1 MFRKLR
7 ESIGT
12 GNIKKKS
19 AKIKRDR
26 VVHNFKTARSASI
39 LFDANENE
47 SFTHIRQFKSFLEKQ
62 NIKTELL
69 GYVDE
74 DEIPDDLLLWE
85 HCHVYCKKDLTF
97 LYKIKQ
103 DLTKDF
109 LDNSFDIL
117 FDLSLNDHLPLVS
130 LSSLSKSKFKVGRYK
145 ETFNDYDLMI
155 NIDKNKRI
163 DYFIEQI
170 KNYVSILNN

>member
-7 ESIGT
+7 ASIGT
-12 GNIKKKS
+12 RNIKKKS
-19 AKIKRDR
+19 AKVQRKRE
-26 VVHNFKTARSASI
+26 VHNFQTARSAAI
-39 LFDANENE
+39 LFDANDSK
-47 SFTHIRQFKSFLEKQ
+47 SFTDIRHFKNFLEDQ
-62 NIKTELL
+62 NIKTELF

-85 HCHVYCKKDLTF
+85 YCHVYCKKDLTF
-97 LYKIKQ
+97 LYKIKKDRTQ
-103 DLTKDF
+103 DFMNK
-109 LDNSFDIL
+109 SFDIL
-117 FDLSLNDHLPLVS
+117 FDLSLYDHLPLVS

-145 ETFNDYDLMI
+145 ETFNDHDLMI
-155 NIDKNKRI
+155 NIDKNKNI